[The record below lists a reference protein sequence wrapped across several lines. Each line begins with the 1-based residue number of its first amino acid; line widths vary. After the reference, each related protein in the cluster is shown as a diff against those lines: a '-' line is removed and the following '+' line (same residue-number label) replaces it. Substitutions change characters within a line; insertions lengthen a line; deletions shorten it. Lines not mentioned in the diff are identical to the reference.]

1 MLFSGFYEIFKNTY
15 FAKNLRTV
23 ASKIWSEFK
32 IFAKFTFTGKHLYR
46 SLFLNKA
53 AGWRPVTLLKSDS
66 ATSGFISILQ
76 NIWEHLLCQT
86 PANSCFLD
94 LNRISKRIWSKSETH
109 LKWMWNEFKVNLK
122 RIRSEFEVSVKRIM
136 KWIWNKLKVHWS
148 EF

>member
-1 MLFSGFYEIFKNTY
+1 MLFSGFYEF
-15 FAKNLRTV
+15 LRTLILQKTCEQLLLKFEV
-23 ASKIWSEFK
+23 NFK

-86 PANSCFLD
+86 PANSCFLN

-109 LKWMWNEFKVNLK
+109 LKRMWNEFKVNLK

-136 KWIWNKLKVHWS
+136 KRIWNKLKVHWS